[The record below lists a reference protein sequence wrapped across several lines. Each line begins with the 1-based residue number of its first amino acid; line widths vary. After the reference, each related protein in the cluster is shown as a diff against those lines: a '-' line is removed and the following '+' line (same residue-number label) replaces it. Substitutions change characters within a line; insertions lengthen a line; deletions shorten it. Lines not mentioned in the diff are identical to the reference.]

1 MKYFAG
7 LGMLAIGLVGCGGDA
22 PAPGT
27 STTETNAVEQ
37 TPAAVN
43 KNTATTNPNI
53 SIKPTTEIPA
63 AKPVTKPKPTPPQAG
78 TPAATPAA
86 TNNAATAQANSGT
99 PNKPTQPD
107 RVEGQ
112 GNLTEKNGA
121 FFSGDSPFNG
131 QFVDRHDN
139 GVKSVDGRFE
149 NGIQQGAWTYYH
161 ENGSRFRTGQY
172 VDGRADGQWTFW
184 RENGSKWSEQ
194 TYVNGQ
200 LNGLE
205 TRWHP
210 NGQKQSE
217 TTWEGGRTIAKQE
230 WDESGVPKQ

>member
-1 MKYFAG
+1 
-7 LGMLAIGLVGCGGDA
+7 MLAIGLVGCGGDA
-22 PAPGT
+22 SEP
-27 STTETNAVEQ
+27 STPTTDTNAVEQ
-37 TPAAVN
+37 TPAGVN
-43 KNTATTNPNI
+43 TNAATSDPNI

-63 AKPVTKPKPTPPQAG
+63 AKPETKPKPKPPQVA
-78 TPAATPAA
+78 TPAATPAG
-86 TNNAATAQANSGT
+86 TNNAAAAQVNTGS
-99 PNKPTQPD
+99 PNKSVQTTQPGK
-107 RVEGQ
+107 VEGE

-139 GVKSVDGRFE
+139 GVKSVEGRFE

-184 RENGSKWSEQ
+184 REDGSKWSEQ

-205 TRWHP
+205 MRWHP
-210 NGQKQSE
+210 NGQKKSE
-217 TTWEGGRTIAKQE
+217 TTWEGGRTIAKLE
-230 WDESGVPKQ
+230 WDESGAPKQ